1 MTIAEDIITEINH
14 MDEEN
19 NEEYVYVSDNFTIND
34 FNDVVNE
41 LYLRKNI
48 SLKYIEMF
56 HFIILINNE
65 NNRFET
71 STDRKVASN
80 IASLTTAYKKD
91 EFIKAS
97 ASINR
102 PPEYPFQSLNDIYP
116 NNHQFPYFIKPSE
129 YNVNPN
135 TILTIGRVLGA
146 DNIDLPEKVLIEN
159 LMKLKEY
166 QELQK

>member
-41 LYLRKNI
+41 LYLMHNI

-65 NNRFET
+65 NNRFQYNVE
-71 STDRKVASN
+71 
-80 IASLTTAYKKD
+80 L
-91 EFIKAS
+91 IKGLDNEIFFR
-97 ASINR
+97 INR
-102 PPEYPFQSLNDIYP
+102 SIQNS
-116 NNHQFPYFIKPSE
+116 
-129 YNVNPN
+129 
-135 TILTIGRVLGA
+135 
-146 DNIDLPEKVLIEN
+146 
-159 LMKLKEY
+159 
-166 QELQK
+166 

>member
-56 HFIILINNE
+56 HFIITMNNE
-65 NNRFET
+65 NNFQYDVELIKGL
-71 STDRKVASN
+71 D
-80 IASLTTAYKKD
+80 D
-91 EFIKAS
+91 EIFFK
-97 ASINR
+97 INR
-102 PPEYPFQSLNDIYP
+102 SIQNS
-116 NNHQFPYFIKPSE
+116 
-129 YNVNPN
+129 
-135 TILTIGRVLGA
+135 
-146 DNIDLPEKVLIEN
+146 
-159 LMKLKEY
+159 
-166 QELQK
+166 